1 MSGYV
6 LINLKNMLDEIGE
19 SEVKNILSDFYCP
32 LNPDVELFLKQKAIE
47 FSKQG
52 ISSTYLL
59 MASYKSTYVL
69 AGYFSLA
76 NKFMAIYKDSL
87 PSKNWQ
93 RRISKFAQFDRDI
106 KRYTLSAPLIG
117 QLSKNY
123 YNSYSSLITGDELLK
138 MALDKVQQMQTIVGG
153 KIVYLECED
162 KPELLD
168 FYSQNGFVSF
178 GKRSLDRDETISLDG
193 EYLIQMLKYI

>member
-6 LINLKNMLDEIGE
+6 LINLKNMLDAIGE

-117 QLSKNY
+117 QISKNY

-138 MALDKVQQMQTIVGG
+138 MTLDKVQQMQAIVGG
-153 KIVYLECED
+153 KIVYLGCED
-162 KPELLD
+162 KSKLLH
-168 FYSQNGFVSF
+168 FYSRNGFVSF